1 VIKIVLTGPE
11 STGKSTL
18 SRALAAYFGTIWTP
32 EYARYYLNHLSR
44 PYLPEDILH
53 IAQAQVQWEA
63 VWEKY
68 ANGLLFCDTDLLV
81 PKIWMEHKYGFCDPW
96 IDAQLRIRPY
106 DLYLLCNI
114 DMPWEDDPLREH
126 PNEREV
132 LFEKYVLALEAM
144 NAKYA
149 IISGKGAE
157 RLNNAIAASETVL
170 GSRKVD

>member
-1 VIKIVLTGPE
+1 
-11 STGKSTL
+11 
-18 SRALAAYFGTIWTP
+18 
-32 EYARYYLNHLSR
+32 
-44 PYLPEDILH
+44 
-53 IAQAQVQWEA
+53 
-63 VWEKY
+63 
-68 ANGLLFCDTDLLV
+68 
-81 PKIWMEHKYGFCDPW
+81 MEHKYGFCDPW